1 MVMGVL
7 AQTVEVPANKV
18 TWWEKYVLPTDPDQ
32 PCPVWHISPAIDM
45 AAYHFSWVW
54 VLVPMLIASMLW
66 IFPGYPGVSLN
77 LYALVIGV
85 NLAHRHFGLPYAYF
99 DHEVFHTYQR
109 RLTWFP
115 TICIALLAATPIF
128 LDEDR
133 VGTVGVGA
141 VTAIVF
147 FSAMWN
153 LWHVFMQKFGIL
165 RLYMAKD
172 PAPIERKT
180 AAWVDKYFVLCWF
193 PLYLSYLAPAYK
205 DTIISRGQVI
215 ALYTSAIIQ
224 FMERYRAWLIAPSVL
239 VAIGGVGLWLWYDWR
254 AHRFQNRA
262 RLSAATGTLMISTA
276 LFWADPLK
284 AFIAF
289 GFSHAVEYII
299 FVWAFQRRRYRQPQA
314 TPSLMQRLLR
324 HPEIWYGVLISI
336 FTTIGVL
343 QVLGGRTIL
352 TGAKPVEFFG
362 ITLRG
367 WLLYYAAYQSM
378 VHFYLD
384 GFLWKMRTPEVRANI

>member
-1 MVMGVL
+1 MGVL
-7 AQTVEVPANKV
+7 AQTIEVPANRAS
-18 TWWEKYVLPTDPDQ
+18 WWERYVVPPDPDQ
-32 PCPVWHISPAIDM
+32 SCPVWHISPVLDM

-54 VLVPMLIASMLW
+54 ILVPLVVASMLW
-66 IFPGYPGVSLN
+66 RVPDYPGVNLN
-77 LYALVIGV
+77 LYALVIGI

-99 DHEVFHTYQR
+99 DNEVFRTYQR

-115 TICIALLAATPIF
+115 LICIALLAATPML
-128 LDEDR
+128 LDEDT
-133 VGTVGVGA
+133 GGSIGA
-141 VTAIVF
+141 GALTAVVF
-147 FSAMWN
+147 FSVVWN

-172 PAPIERKT
+172 SAPVELKT

-193 PLYLSYLAPAYK
+193 PLYLSYLGPTYK
-205 DTIISRGQVI
+205 DTILSRGQVV
-215 ALYTSAIIQ
+215 APYTSAIIE
-224 FMERYRAWLIAPSVL
+224 FMERYRASLIAPSVL
-239 VAIGGVGLWLWYDWR
+239 VAVGGVGLWLWYDWR
-254 AHRFQNRA
+254 AHKFQNYA

-289 GFSHAVEYII
+289 GFSHAIEYIT
-299 FVWAFQRRRYRQPQA
+299 FVWAFQRRRYRRPQA
-314 TPSLMQRLLR
+314 RPSLMQRLLH
-324 HPEIWYGVLISI
+324 HPKIWYVLLITTFASI
-336 FTTIGVL
+336 GIL

-352 TGAKPVEFFG
+352 THVEPPDFFG

-367 WLLYYAAYQSM
+367 WILYYAVYQSL

-384 GFLWKMRTPEVRANI
+384 GFLWKMRKPEVRANI

>member
-1 MVMGVL
+1 MGVV
-7 AQTVEVPANKV
+7 AQTIEVPANGAS
-18 TWWEKYVLPTDPDQ
+18 WWERFVVPSDPERSRV
-32 PCPVWHISPAIDM
+32 VWHISPVIDM

-54 VLVPMLIASMLW
+54 MLVPLVVASMLW
-66 IFPGYPGVSLN
+66 RAPDYPGVNLN

-99 DHEVFHTYQR
+99 DDEVFHSYQR

-115 TICIALLAATPIF
+115 LSCIALLAATPIL
-128 LDEDR
+128 LDEDT
-133 VGTVGVGA
+133 GGAIGAGAVGA
-141 VTAIVF
+141 VVF
-147 FSAMWN
+147 FSAVWN

-172 PAPIERKT
+172 SAPVERKT

-193 PLYLSYLAPAYK
+193 PLYLSYLGPTYK
-205 DTIISRGQVI
+205 DTILSRGQAV
-215 ALYTSAIIQ
+215 APYTSVIIR
-224 FMERYRAWLIAPSVL
+224 FMEQYRAWLIAPSVL
-239 VAIGGVGLWLWYDWR
+239 IAAGGVGVWLWYDWR
-254 AHRFQNRA
+254 AHKFQNHA

-289 GFSHAVEYII
+289 GFSHAIEYIT

-314 TPSLMQRLLR
+314 RGPSLMQRLLQ
-324 HPEIWYGVLISI
+324 HPKTWYALLIST
-336 FTTIGVL
+336 FATIGIM

-352 TGAKPVEFFG
+352 TDAKPIDFFG

-367 WLLYYAAYQSM
+367 WILYYAAYQSL

-384 GFLWKMRTPEVRANI
+384 GFLWKMRKLEVRANI

>member
-7 AQTVEVPANKV
+7 AQTVEFPANKV

-32 PCPVWHISPAIDM
+32 SCRVWHISPAIDM

-115 TICIALLAATPIF
+115 VICIALLAATPI
-128 LDEDR
+128 LVDEDS
-133 VGTVGVGA
+133 VGTVGVVA
-141 VTAIVF
+141 VTAILF

-193 PLYLSYLAPAYK
+193 PLYLSYLAPANK
-205 DTIISRGQVI
+205 DTIMNRGQVI
-215 ALYTSAIIQ
+215 ALYTSAIIR

-239 VAIGGVGLWLWYDWR
+239 VAIGGVGLWFWYDWR

-289 GFSHAVEYII
+289 GFSHAVEYIT
-299 FVWAFQRRRYRQPQA
+299 FVWAFQRRRYRHPQA
-314 TPSLMQRLLR
+314 SPCLMQRLLR

-336 FTTIGVL
+336 FTTFGVL

-367 WLLYYAAYQSM
+367 WILYYAAYQSL

>member
-1 MVMGVL
+1 MGVL
-7 AQTVEVPANKV
+7 AQTIEVPANRAS
-18 TWWEKYVLPTDPDQ
+18 WWERYVVPPDPDQ
-32 PCPVWHISPAIDM
+32 SCPVWHISPVIDM
-45 AAYHFSWVW
+45 VAYHFSWVW
-54 VLVPMLIASMLW
+54 ILVPLVVASMLW
-66 IFPGYPGVSLN
+66 RVPDYPGVNLN
-77 LYALVIGV
+77 LYALVIGI

-99 DHEVFHTYQR
+99 DNEVFRTYQR

-115 TICIALLAATPIF
+115 LICIALLAATPML
-128 LDEDR
+128 LDEDT
-133 VGTVGVGA
+133 GGSIGA
-141 VTAIVF
+141 GALTAVVF
-147 FSAMWN
+147 FSVVWN

-172 PAPIERKT
+172 SAPVELKT

-193 PLYLSYLAPAYK
+193 PLYLSYLGPTYK
-205 DTIISRGQVI
+205 DTILSRGQVV
-215 ALYTSAIIQ
+215 APYTSAIIE

-239 VAIGGVGLWLWYDWR
+239 VAVGGVGLWLWYDWR
-254 AHRFQNRA
+254 AHKFQNYA

-289 GFSHAVEYII
+289 GFSHAIEYIT
-299 FVWAFQRRRYRQPQA
+299 FVWAFQRRRYRRPQA
-314 TPSLMQRLLR
+314 RPSLMQRLLH
-324 HPEIWYGVLISI
+324 HPKIWYVLLITTFASI
-336 FTTIGVL
+336 GIL

-352 TGAKPVEFFG
+352 THVEPPDFFG

-367 WLLYYAAYQSM
+367 WILYYAVYQSL

-384 GFLWKMRTPEVRANI
+384 GFLWKMRKPEVRANI